1 MSFRKMMLF
10 KIQIFYTI
18 NFLVKL
24 GLNFNNLFSKH
35 INKVLL
41 QNYFSSL
48 IQIYSEYI
56 LI

>member
-1 MSFRKMMLF
+1 MSFKKMMPF

-35 INKVLL
+35 INKILL